1 MSFAKIDGKLGTD
14 TLVVDD
20 SDGVGTLD
28 FSATTTASNLEVIDI
43 SSTASGVTTSATGIK
58 VSADFVYAATDS
70 DNGLLIQGDNTDSLS
85 FLNSGNWS
93 YAGYLDATGDWPA
106 IHAYQATSNS
116 ETVTLYADIN
126 FGSPM
131 VDAKGTT
138 GNDLI
143 KVNNKEDVNINTQS
157 GFDTLSTTGNTSSID
172 LTSGTTVQGI
182 DLINMTNSNAETI
195 TINLSAA
202 ADSDNN
208 VLYIQGDSSDT
219 INGTTGDNWVL
230 SGRANY
236 DNAPDMYIYQADNNG
251 TTVSLYVQTDLLQS
265 SLYQTPT
272 ASTADDILKVKDTS
286 FGNLDAGSGFDRLV
300 FLQDGNIDL
309 SNLSSANSLSN
320 LELIDSSNGVSN
332 AITMDADLIDQ
343 INADNTLYVL
353 GDSTDSLDLSG
364 WTAGASTTIDTDLT
378 WNSYTSTASNGQA
391 VTIYAD
397 SQINTTT

>member
-1 MSFAKIDGKLGTD
+1 
-14 TLVVDD
+14 V
-20 SDGVGTLD
+20 
-28 FSATTTASNLEVIDI
+28 
-43 SSTASGVTTSATGIK
+43 
-58 VSADFVYAATDS
+58 
-70 DNGLLIQGDNTDSLS
+70 
-85 FLNSGNWS
+85 
-93 YAGYLDATGDWPA
+93 
-106 IHAYQATSNS
+106 
-116 ETVTLYADIN
+116 
-126 FGSPM
+126 
-131 VDAKGTT
+131 
-138 GNDLI
+138 
-143 KVNNKEDVNINTQS
+143 
-157 GFDTLSTTGNTSSID
+157 
-172 LTSGTTVQGI
+172 
-182 DLINMTNSNAETI
+182 
-195 TINLSAA
+195 

-219 INGTTGDNWVL
+219 INGTTGDNWIL

-286 FGNLDAGSGFDRLV
+286 FGNLDANSGFDRLV

-309 SNLSSANSLSN
+309 SNLSSGNSLSN
-320 LELIDSSNGVSN
+320 LEVIDSSNGVSN
-332 AITMDADLIDQ
+332 ALTMDADLIDQ
-343 INADNTLYVL
+343 INSDNTLYVL

-397 SQINTTT
+397 SQISTTT

>member
-1 MSFAKIDGKLGTD
+1 
-14 TLVVDD
+14 
-20 SDGVGTLD
+20 
-28 FSATTTASNLEVIDI
+28 
-43 SSTASGVTTSATGIK
+43 
-58 VSADFVYAATDS
+58 
-70 DNGLLIQGDNTDSLS
+70 
-85 FLNSGNWS
+85 
-93 YAGYLDATGDWPA
+93 
-106 IHAYQATSNS
+106 
-116 ETVTLYADIN
+116 
-126 FGSPM
+126 
-131 VDAKGTT
+131 
-138 GNDLI
+138 
-143 KVNNKEDVNINTQS
+143 
-157 GFDTLSTTGNTSSID
+157 
-172 LTSGTTVQGI
+172 
-182 DLINMTNSNAETI
+182 
-195 TINLSAA
+195 
-202 ADSDNN
+202 
-208 VLYIQGDSSDT
+208 
-219 INGTTGDNWVL
+219 
-230 SGRANY
+230 
-236 DNAPDMYIYQADNNG
+236 
-251 TTVSLYVQTDLLQS
+251 LQS